1 MSALVLQIAKIIRER
16 VTAGVRALHDGAS
29 ESRSVF
35 HGPPLEFLQPVF
47 QELLKDDG
55 VKVELRDGETILVP
69 ILLRLDNAAGT
80 NPAIG
85 RSGACTVDH
94 LLTLRNSPACPRFVA
109 LIPPGEHTNLSF
121 SSASDEFGLTASN
134 NMGNASIEEWWM
146 DDFVQT
152 LVEAGLSRLAISA
165 EADKEQARQIIQY
178 AVSAADQADRHEVS
192 RKGAWRVLSRVYC
205 IPGDKRPGVQLS
217 LACGFPPCEDGKVS
231 PKDQIKIL
239 DRLAGHLEENGIT
252 KGLDEI
258 RERDDAE
265 ALDVEALNAFGEHL
279 HSVVDI
285 LSLFVRAACYYY
297 GPCRSD
303 VLSEP
308 PNWWTHLT
316 VEKWTELLEEERSP
330 EGALKIECKNAV
342 FPPFRGGHAVV
353 QTDVKLL
360 VSPPEDDSGEV
371 NAVLTRLVSGKA
383 HTLSWNLTVQ
393 GECEHQDLSLPS
405 HKSWARYT
413 VEAPDLKKAAIRV
426 ISLESCEPGF
436 FIFCRNARK
445 IEAPKRTTKKNANSD
460 FELSLS
466 LQGNGRHYIDI
477 YTRPGIEFG
486 ETAEGHEDDGLS
498 SPPRTTQ
505 VAKVDD
511 ITWGFE
517 AEAQGECHYELNV
530 RRDGGEWE
538 KIRIFLT
545 CEDIAA
551 EGCKTEFERLIKLNR
566 QEEGGR
572 AMTDVQLDRNARCSD
587 LQIWLLAKENAERS
601 FYPLVVSTDYAS
613 LWRQPDWTS
622 RLKCV
627 LSGGRFL
634 HDPRPVVEAFTPPPH
649 FVEARKW
656 IAEKLRGTDDNGL
669 IESAR
674 LGEWLTTDVQFA
686 EKLQD
691 YLQAYLSWINA
702 EPSVAPWVD
711 TIAFCA
717 FEQDKTTLRQEP
729 DAIILNPLHPVR
741 LAWQALAQKVLFLA
755 WKRNQPCPA
764 SSILDPDTVP
774 DILSLPLFTASG
786 SISHQAFLAVECSSD
801 YWGILWNGRRIDA
814 LKDLAHGPP
823 FDEEFGLRIGG
834 ISSGFSLAQVRR
846 ALDDVAAMLSA
857 KPVLSVM
864 ISSASGQTNACN
876 EGISDWC
883 KERLGSTEDDQPV
896 SALGPRLLQILDLR
910 EPKARPEDADISN
923 LAEDTSNAVRWFA
936 GDQSTCSPDLGII
949 AQLETSNAKEQ
960 HADVGSPLGWGA
972 LIRHRVRRQLSAG
985 DGAFLSESRV
995 GVARPASG
1003 DGLAD
1008 KLVTTLAKLENLSD
1022 ERLGYEFAPSVHA
1035 IKQVLDRADFVA
1047 VSSSAVDPACFL
1059 GSWLPGYLWD
1069 YDLPSYSR
1077 RSGDT
1082 NGYYLISKIKET
1094 DQDALKATLKK
1105 LPEGDK
1111 LATTDV
1117 DSIILEVARRGIPTV
1132 RGLSSGNTGASG
1144 DLGLFV
1150 ASRLLQDAFRLSGE
1164 SGGLLPVL
1172 EEEDGTKTISLII
1185 PVDPFRG
1192 YLDDLQRAVKQ
1203 PQLLRPDLLV
1213 AGIRL
1218 SASGCRIK
1226 LTPIE
1231 VKYRTEIFPLA
1242 SCKEALGQS
1251 AALSTLLSKLLT
1263 IGGDSDLVLWR
1274 LAFLHLL
1281 GSMLGFA
1288 FRVYSQQRLV
1298 AHQSTEWTQIHA
1310 AVLGSL
1316 FSDEAKLEID
1326 EIGRLIVL
1334 DKSTASAPKDVDEDV
1349 FAETLVL
1356 SPQDASSIVRQEKPA
1371 IYELIKQRV
1380 GDWALLPPK
1389 SGTSGQKQKKAP
1401 TPAEPP
1407 KQKIPLVTSPIVDV
1421 PVGDTIDVPSAGSI
1435 NSGLNTDSYSKEKA
1449 PVDAASAKPVV
1460 IKEKA
1465 SSESIHGIKFSVG
1478 ETVDGFKKETLYF
1491 NPSDTNLNQLNIG
1504 VVGDLGMGKTQL
1516 LKAVI
1521 YNISRAAADNRNI
1534 APRFLIFDY
1543 KKDYSDPSFVAATN
1557 AKVVKPYHLPINV
1570 FDIQNSEDSLA
1581 PWLDRFNFFSDVLDK
1596 IYSGIGPVQRK
1607 QLKTAV
1613 KQAYDACLPSGRQPT
1628 IYDVNSCYAALI
1640 GNKADS
1646 PSAIL
1651 EDLVDREVFHPEPD
1665 KAESFENFLNGVVVV
1680 DLASLGQDDRAKNMV
1695 VAIMLNMFYE
1705 HMLRIPKRPYI
1716 GDSPQLRAVDSFLLV
1731 DEAVN
1736 IMKYEFDVLKKVLLQ
1751 GREFGVGVILASQY
1765 LRHFKHGAS
1774 DYREPLLS
1782 WFLHKVPN
1790 ITPIELQALGMSTD
1804 VAQLAERVKT
1814 LAKHCCLFKTLGVEG
1829 EVIQG
1834 IPFYKLLSDDKS

>member
-1 MSALVLQIAKIIRER
+1 MSALVPQIAKIIREHVAAR
-16 VTAGVRALHDGAS
+16 VRALHDGAS
-29 ESRSVF
+29 EWRSVF

-55 VKVELRDGETILVP
+55 VKVELPDGKVMLVP
-69 ILLRLDNAAGT
+69 ILLRLDNPAGT
-80 NPAIG
+80 NPVIG
-85 RSGACTVDH
+85 RSGTCTGDH
-94 LLTLRNSPACPRFVA
+94 LLNLRNSPACPRFVA
-109 LIPPGEHTNLSF
+109 LIPPGQHTNLSLA
-121 SSASDEFGLTASN
+121 SASDEFGLTASN
-134 NMGNASIEEWWM
+134 NTGNSSIDDWWG
-146 DDFVQT
+146 DDFIQA
-152 LVEAGLSRLAISA
+152 LLEAGLSRLAIPEA
-165 EADKEQARQIIQY
+165 EKEQARLIIQY
-178 AVSAADQADRHEVS
+178 AASAADQVERYDVS
-192 RKGAWRVLSRVYC
+192 RSGAWLLLSRVYC
-205 IPGDKRPGVQLS
+205 IPGDKRPGTQLS

-231 PKDQIKIL
+231 AKDQMEIL
-239 DRLAGHLEENGIT
+239 NPLASHLEENGIT
-252 KGLDEI
+252 KGLDEL
-258 RERDDAE
+258 RKRDDAE
-265 ALDVEALNAFGEHL
+265 AQDVEALNDFGVHL
-279 HSVVDI
+279 HTVVEI
-285 LSLFVRAACYYY
+285 PSLFVSAACYYY
-297 GPCRSD
+297 GPCRSS
-303 VLSEP
+303 VLDEP
-308 PNWWTHLT
+308 PTWWNHLT
-316 VEKWTELLEEERSP
+316 VEKWTELLEEERRP

-360 VSPPEDDSGEV
+360 VSAPEGDDGEV

-383 HTLSWNLTVQ
+383 HTATWNLTVQ
-393 GECEHQDLSLPS
+393 GECEHQDLMLPP

-413 VEAPDLKKAAIRV
+413 VEAPGLKKAAIKV
-426 ISLESCEPGF
+426 ISLDSWEPGF

-445 IEAPKRTTKKNANSD
+445 IEAPKQTTKKNANAD
-460 FELSLS
+460 FECSLS
-466 LQGNGRHYIDI
+466 LKGNGRHYIDI
-477 YTRPGIEFG
+477 YSRPGLEFG
-486 ETAEGHEDDGLS
+486 ETAEGHEDDGLG

-517 AEAQGECHYELNV
+517 AEAQGECHYELTV
-530 RRDGGEWE
+530 RREGGDWE

-545 CEDIAA
+545 CDDVAA

-566 QEEGGR
+566 QEDSGR
-572 AMTDVQLDRNARCSD
+572 ATTDVQLNRNARCSD
-587 LQIWLLAKENAERS
+587 LQTWILGKENAERS

-613 LWRQPDWTS
+613 VWRQPDWTS
-622 RLKCV
+622 RSKTV
-627 LSGGRFL
+627 LSKGLFL
-634 HDPRPVVEAFTPPPH
+634 HDPRPVVEEFTPPPH

-669 IESAR
+669 TESAR

-686 EKLQD
+686 EKLHE
-691 YLQAYLSWINA
+691 YLQAYLNWISA

-711 TIAFCA
+711 TIAFCG

-755 WKRNQPCPA
+755 WKRDQPCPA
-764 SSILDPDTVP
+764 ASILDPDTVP

-786 SISHQAFLAVECSSD
+786 SISHQAFLSVECSSD

-814 LKDLAHGPP
+814 LKDLADGPP

-876 EGISDWC
+876 DGISDWC
-883 KERLGSTEDDQPV
+883 KERLGSTEDDQPI

-910 EPKARPEDADISN
+910 EEKARPEDADISN
-923 LAEDTSNAVRWFA
+923 LAEDTSNAVKWFA

-1111 LATTDV
+1111 LGTTDV

-1172 EEEDGTKTISLII
+1172 EEEDGTKTIALII

-1218 SASGCRIK
+1218 SASECRIK

-1251 AALSTLLSKLLT
+1251 AALSALFAKLLT
-1263 IGGDSDLVLWR
+1263 LGGDADLVLWR

-1298 AHQSTEWTQIHA
+1298 AHKSTEWTQIHA
-1310 AVLGSL
+1310 SVLGSL

-1326 EIGRLIVL
+1326 PIGRLIVL
-1334 DKSTASAPKDVDEDV
+1334 DKSTASAPRDVDEDA
-1349 FAETLVL
+1349 FHETLVL
-1356 SPQDASSIVRQEKPA
+1356 SPQDAASVLTAENPN
-1371 IYELIKQRV
+1371 IYQLVKQRV
-1380 GDWALLPPK
+1380 GEWSLLPQKGEAALEKQPASTVLASPEK
-1389 SGTSGQKQKKAP
+1389 VEAVQTSSASLANVDAP
-1401 TPAEPP
+1401 SPTVIIPPTEP
-1407 KQKIPLVTSPIVDV
+1407 SPILHRQ
-1421 PVGDTIDVPSAGSI
+1421 I
-1435 NSGLNTDSYSKEKA
+1435 
-1449 PVDAASAKPVV
+1449 SAKPDA
-1460 IKEKA
+1460 ENEAA
-1465 SSESIHGIKFSVG
+1465 SDDSGGIAGIKFAVG
-1478 ETVDGFKKETLYF
+1478 ETIDGFKKETLYF

-1504 VVGDLGMGKTQL
+1504 VVGDLGTGKTQL
-1516 LKAVI
+1516 LKALI
-1521 YNISRAAADNRNI
+1521 FKASKSAADNRNI
-1534 APRFLIFDY
+1534 QPRFLIFDY
-1543 KKDYSDPSFVAATN
+1543 KRDYSDPEFVKAVG
-1557 AKVVKPYHLPINV
+1557 AKVVKPHHLPINL
-1570 FDIQNSEDSLA
+1570 FDISNSKDSLT

-1596 IYSGIGPVQRK
+1596 IYSSIGPVQRK

-1628 IYDVNSCYAALI
+1628 IYDVNSCYAAI
-1640 GNKADS
+1640 MGHKADS

-1651 EDLVDREVFHPEPD
+1651 EDLVDRETFHPEPE
-1665 KAESFENFLNGVVVV
+1665 KAESFDTFLNGVVVV
-1680 DLASLGQDDRAKNMV
+1680 DLASLGQDDRAKNML
-1695 VAIMLNMFYE
+1695 VAVMLNMFYE
-1705 HMLRIPKRPYI
+1705 HMLRIPKRPYV
-1716 GDSPQLRAVDSFLLV
+1716 GKDPQLRAVDSFLLV
-1731 DEAVN
+1731 DEADN
-1736 IMKYEFDVLKKVLLQ
+1736 IMRYEFDVLRKVLLQ

-1765 LRHFKHGAS
+1765 LRHFKAGAT
-1774 DYREPLLS
+1774 DYREPLLT

-1790 ITPIELQALGMSTD
+1790 IAPNELQALGMSMD
-1804 VAQLAERVKT
+1804 VAQLAERIKT
-1814 LAKHCCLFKTLGVEG
+1814 LPKHCCLYKTLGVPG
-1829 EVIQG
+1829 DVIQG
-1834 IPFYKLLSDDKS
+1834 IPFYKLVEPPA